1 MENSNATSVPR
12 MIRILAIVMCC
23 ATFPLIFVG
32 GLVTTMQAGMAV
44 PDWPNTY
51 GYNLFLYPLST
62 WIAGPWNIFVEHG
75 HRLLGAGVGFF
86 SLVTCALSF
95 VTPREKQPRWLRSFS
110 IAVLVA
116 FISQGILGGMRVRLD
131 SRQFALIHGCTG
143 PIVFLL
149 TLIFAECCSKKWL
162 MHSCEVNP
170 ASAKLRSWSLM
181 TTASAYIQLVIGAHL
196 RHGIGWLSS
205 SAFQIVTLFHLIF
218 ASLIV
223 IESIALFFI
232 ARSVQAG
239 NRFTNLTWVLALF
252 IVAQVILGVCTWV
265 LNYGWPWGYEKLQAM
280 LPAGWAP
287 TQITANGFSQT
298 LVTTA
303 HVAVGSLILATSGL
317 FTFRSFTLFKRTKVV
332 QAGSSTNG
340 QLNRSAVAPVL
351 NVRGDA

>member
-1 MENSNATSVPR
+1 MENTNATHVPR
-12 MIRILAIVMCC
+12 LIRILAIVMCC

-75 HRLLGAGVGFF
+75 HRLLGAGAGFI
-86 SLVTCALSF
+86 SLVVCGLSF
-95 VTPREKQPRWLRSFS
+95 AMPRENQPRWLRTFS
-110 IAVLVA
+110 VIVLLA
-116 FISQGILGGMRVRLD
+116 FISQGILGGMRVRLV
-131 SRQFALIHGCTG
+131 SQQLALIHGCTG
-143 PIVFLL
+143 PVVFLL

-162 MHSCEVNP
+162 THPRDVNP
-170 ASAKLRSWSLM
+170 SSTTLRSWSVM

-196 RHGIGWLSS
+196 RHGIDWLSS
-205 SAFQIVTLFHLIF
+205 SAFQIVTFFHLIF

-232 ARSVQAG
+232 VRSVQAG
-239 NRFTNLTWVLALF
+239 TRFTNLTWLLAFL
-252 IVAQVILGVCTWV
+252 ILTQVVLGVCTWV

-287 TQITANGFSQT
+287 NQITANGFAQT

-317 FTFRSFTLFKRTKVV
+317 FTFRSFTLLAKTKPT
-332 QAGSSTNG
+332 QADSVTN
-340 QLNRSAVAPVL
+340 QLLHRSIAPAVS
-351 NVRGDA
+351 VRGDA